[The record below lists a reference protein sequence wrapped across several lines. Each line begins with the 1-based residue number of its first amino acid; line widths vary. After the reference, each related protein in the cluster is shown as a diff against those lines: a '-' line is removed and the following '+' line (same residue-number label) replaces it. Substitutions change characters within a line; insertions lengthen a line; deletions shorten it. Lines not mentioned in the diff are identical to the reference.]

1 MTIGRSMPMNGM
13 IRLDVVGPHTQNE
26 FSRHKKRDA
35 VSTASLFSQLALGQL
50 LTSAGAFSAGALA
63 GAGLA

>member
-1 MTIGRSMPMNGM
+1 MTIGRPMPMNGM
-13 IRLDVVGPHTQNE
+13 ICLDVVGPHTQNE
-26 FSRHKKRDA
+26 WGGTKKGTRYQPRPF
-35 VSTASLFSQLALGQL
+35 FSQLALGQL